1 MWEATIFYFVSRY
14 DLLKILK
21 SGHSWALFSWLKV
34 LNCHGQ
40 PEYKEVVFSNEN
52 VSVTHLISL
61 LLMNITQFYFSVPS
75 MLLILY
81 KNFHSCKFKICRWI
95 SITAHRITPISDL
108 TASNQENNPGILV
121 KIRCWHNWVHL
132 IYKIF
137 FFLAG
142 PLPSKTC
149 K

>member
-1 MWEATIFYFVSRY
+1 M
-14 DLLKILK
+14 
-21 SGHSWALFSWLKV
+21 
-34 LNCHGQ
+34 LNSHEQ
-40 PEYKEVVFSNEN
+40 AEYNEVVFSNEHF
-52 VSVTHLISL
+52 SVTHLISL

-95 SITAHRITPISDL
+95 STTAHRITPISDL

-137 FFLAG
+137 FFSSRTTAKQNVQIRTPASLLREIIFLACG
-142 PLPSKTC
+142 KIYVKLLFLL
-149 K
+149 